1 MHVMS
6 SPSLANETES
16 CSSECSSAATTTST
30 TSTTSD
36 LSPMSGHTP
45 PPSNLPSPF
54 PNEPPLH
61 PTTLPHHYAPP
72 SPPPLPP
79 NAPPPPPP
87 PPPSTSLSSHGVRKK
102 RRVRSFFWKPIPEE
116 KVRGQPNIWTMAVR
130 CQQQYQIDV
139 RSVEELFG
147 QQEEAQGREGV
158 PTTGGC
164 SSARITRSRS
174 FKENKDEISI
184 LDSKRGMNVGIF
196 LKQFKKSN
204 LSIVEDIRQ
213 GDGKLYRADL
223 LKDLL
228 KLLPESEEVKKLR
241 EFKGDSS
248 KLTLADSFMYL
259 LIQVP
264 RFELRIEAMVLR
276 DEFFPSCAVMSR
288 EIDVIRVATKELMTC
303 EELHAILHLVLQAGN
318 IMNAGGYAGN
328 AVGFK
333 LSSLLSL
340 ADTKANKP
348 GMNLLHF
355 VALEAQKK
363 DEKLLKFPEKLQD
376 IQSASRISVENIE
389 LEFSSLYVRTR
400 SLEEKVQSDP
410 ELLEQLDPFL
420 QSSTRTLQD
429 LKRRRLDLR
438 KEGNALI
445 DFFCEDKD
453 TFMLDECF
461 RIFQDF
467 CLKFKKAVKD
477 NLERELKEMARQRR
491 LRELE
496 EKRFAWNADQQQG
509 AVAGNGG
516 FGRSSSENDVDMLT
530 KEGLLDFLQQ
540 RPASPHSPLGR
551 SASARRHR
559 HTVASMADRELHG
572 YLELFGS
579 GAALPADY
587 ANKFNSLPR
596 SGRTLQRRTA
606 PWLVSQD
613 DNRELGNGRQVLAT
627 SHRAET
633 EPISPLAMYSSTGF
647 NVNEEPYNN
656 NNNYTT
662 VSEGSYLPRSCHNRN
677 VFQKTPNPG
686 ASITAHMNVS
696 VERHTLVPGIQ
707 PFDPPSPNNNTNHM
721 HFVDH
726 ENVVVTDLE
735 REREPPKTLIL
746 DTPPPCPKSLERGPE
761 PAAWEG
767 DMASSQFVVGPLQKE
782 EEEDSSTISSTTCD
796 TTLPLDPSVSNKKP
810 VFYILDCTETDC
822 SVALDYSEIESSP
835 LMREGL
841 VPDVKNTD
849 CNNVQGNLQDPSS
862 LSSNSNFDSTSTNDQ
877 SVSASTNEML
887 ASKSRDER
895 APSVGSFV
903 TTEEGDTD
911 SWDTAEGRQVGEKAV
926 EGYSPKPTHS
936 KNKNVSKVSKNS
948 GVGRSVRMLTTTEN
962 QGMRKV
968 VPITKLSRTGSNAR
982 RVERPAGS
990 HEGAVP
996 RQPLRDKSTPA
1007 RGRGEKIGR
1016 PPRHSSLPPEET
1028 KSQGSTGLSGWA
1040 CDLNPRK
1047 PSFRKPSAKPLRNLP
1062 KPPPEAKMCRATMRA
1077 LAAQAQGQ
1085 VGAPSEASA
1094 PETPTHSSK
1103 TPSATLP
1110 GWARN
1115 TVASS
1120 SRTTKKELA
1129 LALSNPPTPSRSPSL
1144 RSRSSSQSQVPA
1156 RPPAAA
1162 TSTPPAK
1169 GGQHSPRREEK
1180 EKAQV
1185 GGLQRVQ
1192 SVKAS
1197 SRASTQR
1204 SDTPPL
1210 PPTRERSRK
1219 SSSFSEKSV
1228 QSITSCRTIKPTW
1241 K

>member
-1 MHVMS
+1 MRVMS
-6 SPSLANETES
+6 SPSPTNETES
-16 CSSECSSAATTTST
+16 CSSSATTA
-30 TSTTSD
+30 STTSD

-45 PPSNLPSPF
+45 SPSTLPSPF
-54 PNEPPLH
+54 LNEPPLH

-72 SPPPLPP
+72 PPPPLPP

-87 PPPSTSLSSHGVRKK
+87 TSLSSHGVRKK

-147 QQEEAQGREGV
+147 QQEEVQGQGGV
-158 PTTGGC
+158 PATGGS

-204 LSIVEDIRQ
+204 HSIVEDIRQ
-213 GDGKLYRADL
+213 GDGKLYRAEL

-241 EFKGDSS
+241 AFKGDYS

-264 RFELRIEAMVLR
+264 RFEVRIEAMVLR
-276 DEFFPSCAVMSR
+276 EEFFPSCAMMSH

-477 NLERELKEMARQRR
+477 NLERELKEAARQRR

-496 EKRFAWNADQQQG
+496 EKRFAWTSDKQQAAG
-509 AVAGNGG
+509 AGNGG

-559 HTVASMADRELHG
+559 HTVAAIADRELHG

-579 GAALPADY
+579 GAVLPADY

-613 DNRELGNGRQVLAT
+613 DNRELGNGRQMLAT
-627 SHRAET
+627 SHQAET
-633 EPISPLAMYSSTGF
+633 EPISPLARYSSTGF
-647 NVNEEPYNN
+647 NANEEPYSN

-677 VFQKTPNPG
+677 LFQKTPTPR
-686 ASITAHMNVS
+686 ASVTAHMNVS
-696 VERHTLVPGIQ
+696 VERHTLVLGLQ
-707 PFDPPSPNNNTNHM
+707 PFEFPSPNNNTNHM

-726 ENVVVTDLE
+726 GDVVVADL
-735 REREPPKTLIL
+735 EREPPKTLIL
-746 DTPPPCPKSLERGPE
+746 DTPLPCPKSLEIGPE
-761 PAAWEG
+761 PSAWEG
-767 DMASSQFVVGPLQKE
+767 KMTSSQFVVGSLQKE
-782 EEEDSSTISSTTCD
+782 EEEDSSTVSSTTCD
-796 TTLPLDPSVSNKKP
+796 TPLPLDPSVSNTKP

-822 SVALDYSEIESSP
+822 SVAFDYSEIESSP

-849 CNNVQGNLQDPSS
+849 CNNIQGNLRDPSL
-862 LSSNSNFDSTSTNDQ
+862 LSSNSNFDSTSTNDH
-877 SVSASTNEML
+877 SFSASTNEL
-887 ASKSRDER
+887 SASKSTDEH
-895 APSVGSFV
+895 APSVSSFV

-926 EGYSPKPTHS
+926 QTYSPKPTQA
-936 KNKNVSKVSKNS
+936 KTKVSKVSKNS
-948 GVGRSVRMLTTTEN
+948 GVGRGVRMLTTTEN

-982 RVERPAGS
+982 RVERSAGG
-990 HEGAVP
+990 HEGAEP

-1007 RGRGEKIGR
+1007 RGRSEKTGR
-1016 PPRHSSLPPEET
+1016 PARHSSLPPEET
-1028 KSQGSTGLSGWA
+1028 KSQRSAGLSGWER
-1040 CDLNPRK
+1040 DLNPRK

-1062 KPPPEAKMCRATMRA
+1062 KPPPEEKMCRSTMRA
-1077 LAAQAQGQ
+1077 LAAQAQAHGQ

-1094 PETPTHSSK
+1094 PKTPTHSSK
-1103 TPSATLP
+1103 NPSATLP

-1129 LALSNPPTPSRSPSL
+1129 TPLSNPATPSRSPSL
-1144 RSRSSSQSQVPA
+1144 LSRSSSQSQAPA
-1156 RPPAAA
+1156 RPPAA
-1162 TSTPPAK
+1162 TTTTPPTK
-1169 GGQHSPRREEK
+1169 GGQHSPRGE
-1180 EKAQV
+1180 EKAQL

-1192 SVKAS
+1192 RVRAS

-1204 SDTPPL
+1204 SDTPPP
-1210 PPTRERSRK
+1210 PPTHERSRK

-1228 QSITSCRTIKPTW
+1228 QSSTSCRTIKPTW

>member
-1 MHVMS
+1 MRQR
-6 SPSLANETES
+6 
-16 CSSECSSAATTTST
+16 AAAALPPPPAPPPT
-30 TSTTSD
+30 

-45 PPSNLPSPF
+45 PPSTPPLPSPMN
-54 PNEPPLH
+54 PPAPHHTTPPLRPTATTTPAPKRP
-61 PTTLPHHYAPP
+61 PTTNPP
-72 SPPPLPP
+72 
-79 NAPPPPPP
+79 
-87 PPPSTSLSSHGVRKK
+87 SSHGVREAGGAFLEAHPG
-102 RRVRSFFWKPIPEE
+102 RRRSAFWTP
-116 KVRGQPNIWTMAVR
+116 
-130 CQQQYQIDV
+130 
-139 RSVEELFG
+139 
-147 QQEEAQGREGV
+147 
-158 PTTGGC
+158 
-164 SSARITRSRS
+164 
-174 FKENKDEISI
+174 
-184 LDSKRGMNVGIF
+184 KRGMNVGIF

-204 LSIVEDIRQ
+204 HSIVEDIRQ
-213 GDGKLYRADL
+213 GDGKLYRAEL

-241 EFKGDSS
+241 AFKGDSS

-264 RFELRIEAMVLR
+264 RFEVRIEAMVLR
-276 DEFFPSCAVMSR
+276 EEFFPSCAMMSH

-477 NLERELKEMARQRR
+477 NLERELKEAARQRR

-496 EKRFAWNADQQQG
+496 EKRFAWTSDKQQAAG
-509 AVAGNGG
+509 AGNGG

-559 HTVASMADRELHG
+559 HTVAAIADRELHG

-579 GAALPADY
+579 GAVLPADY

-613 DNRELGNGRQVLAT
+613 DNRELGNGRQMLAT
-627 SHRAET
+627 SHQAET
-633 EPISPLAMYSSTGF
+633 EPISPLARYSSTGF
-647 NVNEEPYNN
+647 NANEEPYSN

-662 VSEGSYLPRSCHNRN
+662 MSEGSYLPRSCHNRN
-677 VFQKTPNPG
+677 LFQKTPTPR
-686 ASITAHMNVS
+686 ASVTAHMNVS
-696 VERHTLVPGIQ
+696 VERHMLVLGLQ
-707 PFDPPSPNNNTNHM
+707 PFELPSPNNNTNHM

-726 ENVVVTDLE
+726 GDVVVADL
-735 REREPPKTLIL
+735 EREPPKTLIL
-746 DTPPPCPKSLERGPE
+746 DTPLPCPKSLEIGPE

-767 DMASSQFVVGPLQKE
+767 KMTSSQFVVGSLQKE
-782 EEEDSSTISSTTCD
+782 EEEDSSTVSSTTCD
-796 TTLPLDPSVSNKKP
+796 TPLPLDPSVSNTKP

-822 SVALDYSEIESSP
+822 SVAFDYSEIESSP

-849 CNNVQGNLQDPSS
+849 CNNIQGNLRDPSL
-862 LSSNSNFDSTSTNDQ
+862 LSSNSNFDSTSTNDH
-877 SVSASTNEML
+877 SFSASTNEL
-887 ASKSRDER
+887 SASKSTDEH
-895 APSVGSFV
+895 APSVSSFV

-926 EGYSPKPTHS
+926 QTYSPKPTQA
-936 KNKNVSKVSKNS
+936 KTKVSKNS
-948 GVGRSVRMLTTTEN
+948 GVGRGVRMLTTTEN

-982 RVERPAGS
+982 RVERSAGGL
-990 HEGAVP
+990 EGAEP

-1007 RGRGEKIGR
+1007 RGRSEKTGR
-1016 PPRHSSLPPEET
+1016 PARHSSLPPEET
-1028 KSQGSTGLSGWA
+1028 KSQGSAGLSGWKR
-1040 CDLNPRK
+1040 DLNPRK

-1062 KPPPEAKMCRATMRA
+1062 KPPPEEKMCRSTMRA
-1077 LAAQAQGQ
+1077 LAAQAQAHGQ

-1094 PETPTHSSK
+1094 PKTPTHSSK
-1103 TPSATLP
+1103 NPSATLP

-1129 LALSNPPTPSRSPSL
+1129 PPLSNPATPSRSPSL
-1144 RSRSSSQSQVPA
+1144 LSRSSSQSQAPA

-1162 TSTPPAK
+1162 TTTPPTK
-1169 GGQHSPRREEK
+1169 GGQHSPRGE
-1180 EKAQV
+1180 EKAQL

-1192 SVKAS
+1192 RVRAS

-1204 SDTPPL
+1204 SDTPPP
-1210 PPTRERSRK
+1210 PPTHERSRK
-1219 SSSFSEKSV
+1219 NSSFSEKSV
-1228 QSITSCRTIKPTW
+1228 QSSTSCRTIKPTW

>member
-1 MHVMS
+1 MS
-6 SPSLANETES
+6 SLSPTNETES
-16 CSSECSSAATTTST
+16 FSSDGSSATTTASTPTNSDSSHMSDLT
-30 TSTTSD
+30 TS
-36 LSPMSGHTP
+36 P
-45 PPSNLPSPF
+45 PTVPSTPF
-54 PNEPPLH
+54 PSEPPLH
-61 PTTLPHHYAPP
+61 PAAPP
-72 SPPPLPP
+72 HCDAPPPPPPP

-87 PPPSTSLSSHGVRKK
+87 PPTSLSCHGVRKK

-116 KVRGQPNIWTMAVR
+116 KVRGKPNIWTMAVR

-147 QQEEAQGREGV
+147 QQEEVQGRGV
-158 PTTGGC
+158 APATGGL
-164 SSARITRSRS
+164 SSTGITRSRS

-204 LSIVEDIRQ
+204 HSIVEDIRQ
-213 GDGKLYRADL
+213 GDGKLYGAEL

-241 EFKGDSS
+241 AFKGDPS

-264 RFELRIEAMVLR
+264 RFEVRVEAMVLR
-276 DEFFPSCAVMSR
+276 EEFFPSCSVMSR

-363 DEKLLKFPEKLQD
+363 DEKLLKFPEKLAD

-400 SLEEKVQSDP
+400 SLEEKVQNDA

-420 QSSTRTLQD
+420 QSSTKTLQD

-445 DFFCEDKD
+445 DFFCEDKE
-453 TFMLDECF
+453 TFKLDECF

-477 NLERELKEMARQRR
+477 NLERDLKEAARQRR

-496 EKRFAWNADQQQG
+496 EKRFAWAADKQQATSG
-509 AVAGNGG
+509 GNGS

-559 HTVASMADRELHG
+559 HTMAAMADRELHG
-572 YLELFGS
+572 YLELFGG
-579 GAALPADY
+579 GAALTADY
-587 ANKFNSLPR
+587 ATKFNSLPR
-596 SGRTLQRRTA
+596 SSRTIQRRTA
-606 PWLVSQD
+606 DWLVSQND
-613 DNRELGNGRQVLAT
+613 SLELGSGRQILAT
-627 SHRAET
+627 SPRTES

-647 NVNEEPYNN
+647 DANEDPCKNMN
-656 NNNYTT
+656 HYTT
-662 VSEGSYLPRSCHNRN
+662 VSEGSVLPRSCPNHN
-677 VFQKTPNPG
+677 VFQKT
-686 ASITAHMNVS
+686 ASPVVNVTANMNIS
-696 VERHTLVPGIQ
+696 VERHTLVPGLQ
-707 PFDPPSPNNNTNHM
+707 PFDLPSPNNNTNTM
-721 HFVDH
+721 HFVNHRD
-726 ENVVVTDLE
+726 VVLTDLE
-735 REREPPKTLIL
+735 MEKEPPKTIIL
-746 DTPPPCPKSLERGPE
+746 DTPPPCLERGTE
-761 PAAWEG
+761 PKAAWEG
-767 DMASSQFVVGPLQKE
+767 KMSPFVVASLQKE

-796 TTLPLDPSVSNKKP
+796 TPLPLDPSVSNNKP
-810 VFYILDCTETDC
+810 LVYTLDCTETDC
-822 SVALDYSEIESSP
+822 SVAFDYSEIESLP
-835 LMREGL
+835 LMRDGL
-841 VPDVKNTD
+841 VPDVNHTDRNNTHE
-849 CNNVQGNLQDPSS
+849 NLPDPS
-862 LSSNSNFDSTSTNDQ
+862 LLTSNSNTESISTNDQ
-877 SVSASTNEML
+877 SHQSTSTNEL
-887 ASKSRDER
+887 SAPKSTNER

-911 SWDTAEGRQVGEKAV
+911 SCDTAEVRQVDKKAV
-926 EGYSPKPTHS
+926 QTYSSKPAQVKTKNAS
-936 KNKNVSKVSKNS
+936 KISKNS
-948 GVGRSVRMLTTTEN
+948 GMGRSVRALTTTET

-968 VPITKLSRTGSNAR
+968 VPISKLTRSLSHIR
-982 RVERPAGS
+982 RPERPAIG
-990 HEGAVP
+990 HEGAEL
-996 RQPLRDKSTPA
+996 RRPLRDQSTPA
-1007 RGRGEKIGR
+1007 RGRNEMTGR
-1016 PPRHSSLPPEET
+1016 PARHSSLPPDET
-1028 KSQGSTGLSGWA
+1028 KSQGSTGLSSWA
-1040 CDLNPRK
+1040 RDPIPRK
-1047 PSFRKPSAKPLRNLP
+1047 ASFRKPSAKPLRNLP
-1062 KPPPEAKMCRATMRA
+1062 KPQPEEKMCRSTMRA
-1077 LAAQAQGQ
+1077 LAAQAQAKGV
-1085 VGAPSEASA
+1085 VGAQSEASTT
-1094 PETPTHSSK
+1094 ETPALGPKTSS
-1103 TPSATLP
+1103 AALP

-1120 SRTTKKELA
+1120 SRTTRKELA
-1129 LALSNPPTPSRSPSL
+1129 PTLSNPTTPSRSPSMF
-1144 RSRSSSQSQVPA
+1144 SRNSSQRQAPTRAPVATTTP
-1156 RPPAAA
+1156 PPA
-1162 TSTPPAK
+1162 T
-1169 GGQHSPRREEK
+1169 GGQHSPREET
-1180 EKAQV
+1180 KAKG

-1192 SVKAS
+1192 SVRAS

-1204 SDTPPL
+1204 SDTPP
-1210 PPTRERSRK
+1210 PPPAHERSRK

-1228 QSITSCRTIKPTW
+1228 QSRDTIMSCRTHKPTW